1 MHLREALSQISEIR
15 QQMADAQVFRG
26 YRSATTA
33 FTALVAMGAAA
44 AQARWVPDPARH
56 VTPYLLVWCAAAMIS
71 IVVVAAE
78 MIIRCRRAGSSLQTR
93 LTRVVVDQFVP
104 SLVAGG
110 LLTYVIAEFAADC
123 LWMLPGLWGITFA
136 LGVFA
141 SRRFLPR
148 SIVIVAGYYLLGGLY
163 CLTLDRHAA
172 ALSPW
177 TMGILFGTGQL
188 LTAAVLYLSLERNH
202 HARGA

>member
-1 MHLREALSQISEIR
+1 MELRDALSQISEIR

-33 FTALVAMGAAA
+33 FTAVVAAGAAA
-44 AQARWVPDPARH
+44 AQAQWVPDPARQ
-56 VTPYLLVWCAAAMIS
+56 VRAYLAVWCGAALVSLVI
-71 IVVVAAE
+71 VAAE
-78 MIIRCRRAGSSLQTR
+78 MVVRCRRAASPLQSQI
-93 LTRVVVDQFVP
+93 TRVVADQFVP

-110 LLTYVIAEFAADC
+110 LLTLVVVRFAGDC
-123 LWMLPGLWGITFA
+123 LWMLPGLWAVTFS

-148 SIVIVAGYYLLGGLY
+148 SIFLVAGYYLLAGLY
-163 CLTLDRHAA
+163 CLTLERTHA

-177 TMGILFGTGQL
+177 TMGLLFGVGQL
-188 LTAAVLYLSLERNH
+188 LTAAVLYWNLERNH
-202 HARGA
+202 GRGE

>member
-1 MHLREALSQISEIR
+1 MQLREALSQISEIR

-33 FTALVAMGAAA
+33 FTSLVAVVAAA
-44 AQARWVPDPARH
+44 AQARWAPEPARQ
-56 VTPYLLVWCAAAMIS
+56 VNLYLGIWCAAATLS
-71 IVVVAAE
+71 ILVVALE
-78 MIIRCRRAGSSLQTR
+78 MIVRCRRAGSPLQTQI
-93 LTRVVVDQFVP
+93 TRVVADQFVP

-110 LLTYVIAEFAADC
+110 LLTLVIARFAVDC
-123 LWMLPGLWGITFA
+123 LWMLPGLWAITFS

-148 SIVIVAGYYLLGGLY
+148 TIFIVGGYYLLAGLY
-163 CLTLDRHAA
+163 CLTIDRPTA

-177 TMGILFGTGQL
+177 TMGLLFGAGQF
-188 LTAAVLYLSLERNH
+188 LTAAVLYWTLERNH
-202 HARGA
+202 GRGA